1 MTQRSDD
8 LFLRLKRYSLRIIKL
23 FVRLPRTDVARTI
36 GKQLLRSGTS
46 AGAHYAEAR
55 HGKSDADYLSKMQG
69 GLQELE
75 ETGYWLDL
83 LAESEIVVPAQLSD
97 MKKETDELISIFVV
111 IVRKVQSRIK
121 GTHHNNGK
129 PLIPHP

>member
-1 MTQRSDD
+1 MSQRSDE
-8 LFLRLKRYSLRIIKL
+8 LFARLKRYSIRIIRL
-23 FVRLPRTDVARTI
+23 TTRLPKTDVARTI

-83 LAESEIVVPAQLSD
+83 LGESEIILPAQLSD
-97 MKKETDELISIFVV
+97 LKNETEELISIFIV
-111 IVRKVQSRIK
+111 IVRRVQSRIK
-121 GTHHNNGK
+121 APPPSKT
-129 PLIPHP
+129 